1 MNKFLGIT
9 LIVIALAIAII
20 PAFTDC
26 QSQGRSLALAN
37 GGTTAMKCHWT
48 AQAEIASGVPLLAV
62 GAMMVVIRRKKA
74 LITLGVMG
82 SIVGI
87 FTILLPTQLIG
98 VCQTTMLC
106 NTIMKP
112 SLTVFG
118 SLAIIVSLGAM
129 VLARKMGD

>member
-48 AQAEIASGVPLLAV
+48 AQAEIASGVPFTSDPAH
-62 GAMMVVIRRKKA
+62 RR
-74 LITLGVMG
+74 LPNYHVM
-82 SIVGI
+82 
-87 FTILLPTQLIG
+87 QYHHE
-98 VCQTTMLC
+98 
-106 NTIMKP
+106 
-112 SLTVFG
+112 
-118 SLAIIVSLGAM
+118 AIIDCFRLTGYYSQFRRYGTGAKNGG
-129 VLARKMGD
+129 LISAISPSGT